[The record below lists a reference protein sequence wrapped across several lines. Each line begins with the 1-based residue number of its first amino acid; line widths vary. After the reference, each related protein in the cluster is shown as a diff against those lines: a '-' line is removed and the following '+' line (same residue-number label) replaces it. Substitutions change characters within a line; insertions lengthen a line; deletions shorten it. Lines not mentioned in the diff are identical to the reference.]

1 MNRLP
6 EGWHKTTLGEIS
18 QDIMYGMNAKAI
30 PYDGE
35 HKYIRI
41 TDIDEATNR
50 FTPNPLSSPDG
61 EIGEK
66 YKLKE
71 GDILFART
79 GASVGKSY
87 LFNEQDGNLY
97 FAGFLIKFHITQNN
111 PIFIYSQTQNSSYWS
126 WVKSVSMRSGQP
138 GINAEEFRKL
148 PLIIAPLQEQRA
160 IANILQTW
168 DTAIEKTEVLIAA
181 KEKQFDWLVTHLI
194 SNQFENPNW
203 EKVTLGDSG
212 CCYTGLSGKN
222 RQDFGSGKPY
232 IPYLNIFNNSRIN
245 PKYLDYVSIR
255 QGERQNTVK
264 KGDVFF
270 TISSETPEDVG
281 TSSVLLDDIGE
292 CYLNSFCFG
301 WRCTSREIIPE
312 FLKYYFRSFQFRHQ
326 AVKLAQGVT
335 RFNLSKSQLMKA
347 RIYYPDTTTQKHI
360 AETLNTARQEIDTL
374 KTLADRYRTQKCG
387 LLQKLLTG
395 KWRVKL

>member
-61 EIGEK
+61 EIDEK

-111 PIFIYSQTQNSSYWS
+111 PIFIYSQTQNSIYWS

-160 IANILQTW
+160 IADILQAW
-168 DTAIEKTEVLIAA
+168 DTAIEKTEALIAA
-181 KEKQFDWLVTHLI
+181 KEKQFDWLKKQL
-194 SNQFENPNW
+194 FD
-203 EKVTLGDSG
+203 GDFKS
-212 CCYTGLSGKN
+212 YSGKLADYASIP
-222 RQDFGSGKPY
+222 RQTKITSVNGLNPLTVKLHCNGIKANERDVQIFLSDKGRPYYQRKSGEFLIGRQNFHNGGFGIVPEELDGFIASNAITTLELDNSKLDTQ
-232 IPYLNIFNNSRIN
+232 YLFFFFSR
-245 PKYLDYVSIR
+245 KDYYLRISHIADGTGQKELSDKQIMNLPVSIPSLEK
-255 QGERQNTVK
+255 Q
-264 KGDVFF
+264 
-270 TISSETPEDVG
+270 
-281 TSSVLLDDIGE
+281 
-292 CYLNSFCFG
+292 
-301 WRCTSREIIPE
+301 
-312 FLKYYFRSFQFRHQ
+312 
-326 AVKLAQGVT
+326 
-335 RFNLSKSQLMKA
+335 
-347 RIYYPDTTTQKHI
+347 QKVVHI
-360 AETLNTARQEIDTL
+360 LNTANSEIDTL
-374 KTLADRYRTQKCG
+374 KTLVNQYRTQKRG

-395 KWRVKL
+395 KLRVKA